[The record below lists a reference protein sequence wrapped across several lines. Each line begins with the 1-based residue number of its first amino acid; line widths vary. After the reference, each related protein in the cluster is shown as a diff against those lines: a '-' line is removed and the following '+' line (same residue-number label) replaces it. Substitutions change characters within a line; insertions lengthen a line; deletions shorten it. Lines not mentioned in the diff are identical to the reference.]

1 MSNKDQKKK
10 SKFKNKSWS
19 FGLPNLSFKLPSS
32 SKERSL
38 LPAMGGIQIPLP
50 TGVYLG
56 GGKIILISLS
66 AIILGFLAAT
76 FILVSSGETE
86 IIFPQA
92 GAAYTAPSHVGA
104 QVFDPETPS
113 VASQTLQI
121 NMPAGIR
128 LDEVSFTNVSLG
140 KIGLTDSFQ
149 IAGTS
154 TSDLITIDTLI
165 IKNSEFPTM
174 DWANGDIYTL
184 TATSSV
190 VAAGH
195 TFSMTMAST
204 TNDVV
209 IGSGRG
215 STSYIAKDM
224 VVDRI
229 LITQSTTGG
238 DVLIDTM
245 ILDGVRAFA
254 GAFNADYF
262 EIGRLILENVRIGDD
277 GDINSADFVINSS
290 VSINTVNDGV
300 LEEPVFIR

>member
-1 MSNKDQKKK
+1 MDKRN
-10 SKFKNKSWS
+10 FT
-19 FGLPNLSFKLPSS
+19 FEIPNLNIRFGGLARVRLP
-32 SKERSL
+32 
-38 LPAMGGIQIPLP
+38 LPGGI
-50 TGVYLG
+50 YLG
-56 GGKIILISLS
+56 GGKLIVGSLS
-66 AIILGFLAAT
+66 TVALGFIAAM
-76 FILVSSGETE
+76 FVLVSSGDQE
-86 IIFPQA
+86 ITWPMV
-92 GAAYTAPSHVGA
+92 GASYDAPSMIGSPVVDREFPA
-104 QVFDPETPS
+104 DR
-113 VASQTLQI
+113 SQTLQI
-121 NMPAGIR
+121 NIPAGIR

-140 KIGLTDSFQ
+140 KVGITDAFQ
-149 IAGTS
+149 ITGTS

-165 IKNSEFPTM
+165 IRNSEFPTM

-215 STSYIAKDM
+215 AVRYIAKDM
-224 VVDRI
+224 TVDRI
-229 LITQSTTGG
+229 LITQTTSGG

-245 ILDGVRAFA
+245 ILDGVRAWS

-290 VSINTVNDGV
+290 VNVNTVNDGV